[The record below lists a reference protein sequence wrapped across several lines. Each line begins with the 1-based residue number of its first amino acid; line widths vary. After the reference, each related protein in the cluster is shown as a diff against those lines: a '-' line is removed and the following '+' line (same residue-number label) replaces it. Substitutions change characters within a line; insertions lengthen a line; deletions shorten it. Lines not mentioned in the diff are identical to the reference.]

1 MVRAVLV
8 LHHQSL
14 VLLLLTL
21 VVAEGL
27 VQEDRVLV
35 ALVVEA
41 RLVIQP
47 LLEQPIQAVAAGL
60 EDQVL
65 VQAVQVLSF
74 FQSQQQNIQ
83 AQPQAHPQSPHQA
96 QIQF

>member
-1 MVRAVLV
+1 VLV

-21 VVAEGL
+21 VVAEVL

-35 ALVVEA
+35 VLGVEA

-47 LLEQPIQAVAAGL
+47 LRELLILAAAEVL

-65 VQAVQVLSF
+65 VQAVQALLFS
-74 FQSQQQNIQ
+74 QSQQQDIQ
-83 AQPQAHPQSPHQA
+83 ARLQAHQQSQQMA
-96 QIQF
+96 QTQF